1 MTRRGLPVGPPPGD
15 LVDPTLAPA
24 PEESPFLRRHVRT
37 RMRPRRRGW
46 SARLLVVLQVSAILI
61 LVGVAAWTSYRRV
74 LASERLRVE
83 RVEVRGSHFLSEG
96 EVRELLGPAVGENI
110 LSLDLVAL
118 KGRLRASPW
127 VADATVSRTLPNTV
141 RVEVQERVPLAL
153 AEIDRLYLMDGDG
166 ALVDIYGPRTG
177 VFDLPIVRGLLGVDE
192 DSRRARARRAGIL
205 LADLAELGQEVSE
218 VFVEPSGDL
227 RVVLRGPGEVLLF
240 GDPPYRQRFVTFLSL
255 RRELAE
261 KAPGAEHFD
270 LRFRGRIYAK
280 RTPPAVTTAAAADP
294 SPRPAAGSTPR
305 DASGANPPSAPGIR
319 PSLPAGEALQ
329 PVPSPWGSPG
339 GPANTLL
346 PDARGAS
353 LTSSAAPHESRRA
366 ASASGAIRR

>member
-1 MTRRGLPVGPPPGD
+1 MSRRGLPLGPPPSH
-15 LVDPTLAPA
+15 LLDPALAPEP
-24 PEESPFLRRHVRT
+24 PEAPFLRRRVQT
-37 RMRPRRRGW
+37 RARPRRRGW
-46 SARLLVVLQVSAILI
+46 SARLVVVLQVAAVLI
-61 LVGVAAWTSYRRV
+61 LVGGGAWTGYQRV
-74 LASERLRVE
+74 LASQRLQVE

-96 EVRELLGPAVGENI
+96 EVRELIGPAVGENI
-110 LSLDLVAL
+110 LSLDLPAL
-118 KGRLRASPW
+118 KARLRSSPW
-127 VADATVSRTLPNTV
+127 VADATVTRTLPNTV
-141 RVEVQERVPLAL
+141 RVEVHERVPLAL

-177 VFDLPIVRGLLGVDE
+177 VFDLPIVRGLLGVDA

-205 LADLAELGQEVSE
+205 LADLAELAQEVSE

-240 GDPPYRQRFVTFLSL
+240 GDPPYRERFVTFLRL

-280 RTPPAVTTAAAADP
+280 QPSSKLTVTASDTAH
-294 SPRPAAGSTPR
+294 PRPEAGS
-305 DASGANPPSAPGIR
+305 SPPSAPGVR

-329 PVPSPWGSPG
+329 PVPSPWGKPG
-339 GPANTLL
+339 GPANTSL
-346 PDARGAS
+346 PEARGAS
-353 LTSSAAPHESRRA
+353 LTAPAVPHESRRA

>member
-1 MTRRGLPVGPPPGD
+1 MSRRGLPVGPPPSE
-15 LVDPTLAPA
+15 LVDPALAPE
-24 PEESPFLRRHVRT
+24 PEQAPFLRRRVRA
-37 RMRPRRRGW
+37 RPRPRRRGW
-46 SARLLVVLQVSAILI
+46 SARLLVLLQVSAILI
-61 LVGVAAWTSYRRV
+61 LLGVGAWTGYQRV

-110 LSLDLVAL
+110 LSLDLPAL
-118 KGRLRASPW
+118 KARLRASPW
-127 VADATVSRTLPNTV
+127 VADATVTRTLPNTV
-141 RVEVQERVPLAL
+141 RVEVHERVPLAL

-192 DSRRARARRAGIL
+192 DSRRGRARRAGIL
-205 LADLAELGQEVSE
+205 LADLAELAQEVSE

-280 RTPPAVTTAAAADP
+280 RTPAPVSSTAADDP
-294 SPRPAAGSTPR
+294 PPLTWAGSTPR
-305 DASGANPPSAPGIR
+305 DAPGDNPQPPPGDP
-319 PSLPAGEALQ
+319 PSLPAAQ
-329 PVPSPWGSPG
+329 VDRSAPSPEG
-339 GPANTLL
+339 
-346 PDARGAS
+346 
-353 LTSSAAPHESRRA
+353 AAPTRQAMRDAGPSRRTP
-366 ASASGAIRR
+366 

>member
-15 LVDPTLAPA
+15 LVDPTLAPT

-46 SARLLVVLQVSAILI
+46 SARLLVVLQISAILI
-61 LVGVAAWTSYRRV
+61 LVGVAAWTGYQRV

-110 LSLDLVAL
+110 LSLDLAAL
-118 KGRLRASPW
+118 KARLRASPW
-127 VADATVSRTLPNTV
+127 VADATVTRTLPNTV
-141 RVEVQERVPLAL
+141 RVEVLERVPLAL
-153 AEIDRLYLMDGDG
+153 AEIDRLYLMDGAG

-192 DSRRARARRAGIL
+192 DSRRSRARRAGIL

-240 GDPPYRQRFVTFLSL
+240 GNPPYRQRFVTFLSL

-270 LRFRGRIYAK
+270 LRFRGHIYAK
-280 RTPPAVTTAAAADP
+280 RPPSELATAASDTP
-294 SPRPAAGSTPR
+294 EPRPEAGS
-305 DASGANPPSAPGIR
+305 SPPSAPGVR
-319 PSLPAGEALQ
+319 PSLPAGEVLQ

-339 GPANTLL
+339 GPANTSL

-353 LTSSAAPHESRRA
+353 LTPSAAPHESRRT

>member
-1 MTRRGLPVGPPPGD
+1 MSRRGLPVGPPPSE
-15 LVDPTLAPA
+15 LVDPALAPEPA
-24 PEESPFLRRHVRT
+24 EAPFLRRRVHTRT
-37 RMRPRRRGW
+37 RPRRRGW
-46 SARLLVVLQVSAILI
+46 SARLVVVLQVAAILI
-61 LVGVAAWTSYRRV
+61 LVGGGAWTGYQRV

-110 LSLDLVAL
+110 LSLDLPAL
-118 KGRLRASPW
+118 KARLRSSPW
-127 VADATVSRTLPNTV
+127 VADATVTRTLPNIV

-205 LADLAELGQEVSE
+205 LADLAELAQEVSE

-227 RVVLRGPGEVLLF
+227 RVVLRGPGEVLIF

-270 LRFRGRIYAK
+270 LRFRGRIYARQPSSE
-280 RTPPAVTTAAAADP
+280 RTVTASDTAT
-294 SPRPAAGSTPR
+294 PRPEAGS
-305 DASGANPPSAPGIR
+305 SPPSAPGVR

-339 GPANTLL
+339 GPANTSL
-346 PDARGAS
+346 PEARGAS
-353 LTSSAAPHESRRA
+353 LTAPAVPHESRRA